1 MTARTPHSE
10 DYSEFSNAVRE
21 IAKNEF
27 NYDYQHQE
35 VRNVSNDNNNDDDP
49 TSMMLYHHAICFY
62 KKIVFIFNEQV
73 FHKIC

>member
-35 VRNVSNDNNNDDDP
+35 VRNVSNDNNNNNDDDT
-49 TSMMLYHHAICFY
+49 TSMMLHHHAICFY
-62 KKIVFIFNEQV
+62 KKIVFILNEQ
-73 FHKIC
+73 IL